1 MIRSVPLTQLN
12 EAIDSNLPA
21 GTIILDQS
29 GNSVIFFKYKGT
41 LVERDTPDFNA
52 GTLRSRIKHALSRGS
67 TLALKINESDD
78 VTSYFSPD
86 CIPIEIFHREKITK
100 ELLDSFSTS
109 RDDYVFLDK
118 DYRFTFVIIGSVI
131 PACLQRFVESG
142 DLVPVIIN

>member
-1 MIRSVPLTQLN
+1 MIRSVPLTQLT

-41 LVERDTPDFNA
+41 LVERDTPDFNP

-67 TLALKINESDD
+67 TLALKINENDD
-78 VTSYFSPD
+78 ISNFFSPD

-118 DYRFTFVIIGSVI
+118 DYRCSFVIVGSVI
-131 PACLQRFVESG
+131 PACLQRFVECG
-142 DLVPVIIN
+142 DLVPIIIN